1 MLHVN
6 DNALQHQQ
14 QEHDAHHQQQQQ
26 QKLRLDIISRLSA
39 SAVDELQ
46 VQRLSSLPLTFLIIP
61 FSSATFKLMRL

>member
-14 QEHDAHHQQQQQ
+14 QEHDAHYQQQQ
-26 QKLRLDIISRLSA
+26 QKLRLDIISHLSA

-61 FSSATFKLMRL
+61 FHFSNF